1 MAKPKLHPL
10 DNKLHSELFFL
21 ILEGKNYAQL
31 ISNIQKKTPAIV
43 IRQINELLQ
52 LGLLQ
57 KKKELRLNKT
67 IYSIN
72 WQNVVLSIFKI
83 YDDKQKLFYECH
95 TKLEKE
101 LKNKKLTKQ
110 EKNFKTFRYFGS
122 KTPINNLINNKEAL
136 SFIINFFINYVE
148 VTKNQ
153 ERNTLRE
160 IFTKFLLNLFMV
172 KTNEGFIKEIQK
184 KKGIKEF
191 IDSLPLMWDMDTEYI
206 IAIFLALCDKGS

>member
-31 ISNIQKKTPAIV
+31 ISKIQKKTPAIV

-72 WQNVVLSIFKI
+72 WQNVVLFIFKI
-83 YDDKQKLFYECH
+83 YGDKQKLFYEYH

-101 LKNKKLTKQ
+101 IKNKKLTKQ
-110 EKNFKTFRYFGS
+110 EKDLMAFHYFGS
-122 KTPINNLINNKEAL
+122 KAPINNLINNKEAL
-136 SFIINFFINYVE
+136 SFIINFFVNYVK

-153 ERNTLRE
+153 EKNTLRE

-172 KTNEGFIKEIQK
+172 RTDKVFIKEMQK

-191 IDSLPLMWDMDTEYI
+191 IDNLPFMWDIDTEYI
-206 IAIFLALCDKGS
+206 ISIFLALHDKTS